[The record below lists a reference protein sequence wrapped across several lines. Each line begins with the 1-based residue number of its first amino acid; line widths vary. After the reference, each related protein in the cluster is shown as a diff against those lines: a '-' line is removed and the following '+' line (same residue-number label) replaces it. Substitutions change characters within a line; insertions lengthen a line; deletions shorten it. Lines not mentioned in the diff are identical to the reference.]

1 MIPNNFSMIK
11 TDEDF
16 IKYFI
21 YFYEYTFTTL
31 DEQDFEIE
39 KELQK
44 LISNQNFENYEYLWI
59 YCYLQIT
66 LKIIENLPLELLID
80 SIKKISKY
88 FCL

>member
-44 LISNQNFENYEYLWI
+44 LISNQNFE
-59 YCYLQIT
+59 
-66 LKIIENLPLELLID
+66 KD
-80 SIKKISKY
+80 RKSVV
-88 FCL
+88 